1 MSILSYKTFHFYV
14 LLILL
19 FTLYSCKEQAFNG
32 FTLKENGI
40 YFKLH
45 KFGDS
50 EIPVQVNSYVTF
62 HISYA
67 TPNDSIFF
75 EAIRKAKIEKP
86 EFAGSIEECFLMLN
100 EGDSASF
107 LISAD
112 SFYLKTLQQPLPYFF
127 PKKSY
132 LKVNLGIL
140 SVKSEKEYEQ
150 EKKEF
155 LTWIEDFGEYEKA
168 ILKKYLEKHNLIY
181 SPSDTSIYK
190 ILVQKGDSLSIASG
204 DTVLMHFEGYFLNGK
219 LFDSTRKR
227 REPFT
232 WVVGTEWQII
242 KGLEKAVKTMHN
254 GEKSIFI
261 IPSYLAFGKTGST
274 TGIIPPYTSVVFEVE
289 ILKVGKAKV
298 L

>member
-1 MSILSYKTFHFYV
+1 MSIQLFKAFLSY
-14 LLILL
+14 LLTIFL
-19 FTLYSCKEQAFNG
+19 FILYSCKEQTYHG
-32 FTLKENGI
+32 FSLKENGI

-50 EIPVQVNSYVTF
+50 DVPVRVNSYITF

-67 TPNDSIFF
+67 TPDDSIFF
-75 EAIRKAKIEKP
+75 EAIRKVKIEEPKFP
-86 EFAGSIEECFLMLN
+86 GSIEECFLMLN

-127 PKKSY
+127 PKNSY
-132 LKVNLGIL
+132 LKVNMSIL

-155 LTWIEDFGEYEKA
+155 LAWIEDFGEYEKA
-168 ILKKYLEKHNLIY
+168 ILKKYLEKHHLEY

-190 ILVQKGDSLSIASG
+190 ILVHKGDTLRISTG
-204 DTVLMHFEGYFLNGK
+204 DTVVMHFEGYFLNGK
-219 LFDSTRKR
+219 IFDSTRKR
-227 REPFT
+227 NEPFT

-242 KGLEKAVKTMHN
+242 KGLELAVKTMYN

-261 IPSYLAFGKTGST
+261 IPSFLAFGKTGST
-274 TGIIPPYTSVVFEVE
+274 SGIIPPYTSVVFEVE
-289 ILKVGKAKV
+289 ILKVARCKK